1 MAFQT
6 GYLADPVK
14 VGAGERFGSVNII
27 LSATDFEDGLKVGKF
42 AQLKGGSIT
51 NLDETSTPVIAGVV
65 LRNVA
70 SPVEDGGIIDG
81 SLFGQVE
88 YLRQGLV
95 TVSVKA
101 GETPVQ
107 FGEVYADNETGEAT
121 ADDDDVATGA
131 EFIEEVQAGVWLIR
145 LK

>member
-27 LSATDFEDGLKVGKF
+27 LSATTFEDGLKVGKF
-42 AQLKGGSIT
+42 AQLKAGSID
-51 NLDETSTPVIAGVV
+51 NLDETATPVIAGVV

-70 SPVEDGGIIDG
+70 SPVEDGSAIDG
-81 SLFGQVE
+81 SLYGQVE
-88 YLRQGLV
+88 YIRQGLV
-95 TVSVKA
+95 TVSVKE

-107 FGEVYADNETGEAT
+107 FGTVYADNETGEAT
-121 ADDDDVATGA
+121 ATDTDIETSA